1 MNTDH
6 ATPELFA
13 ALAAAQAEIGNA
25 AKNAS
30 NPHFRSTY
38 ADLAEV
44 LTTIRPCLAKH
55 GLCLIQAPSFTGS
68 TVEVTST
75 IGHAAGGWIASTIAC
90 VPAKSDAQ
98 GIGSAITYLR
108 RYAAAAMA
116 GIAQEDDDG
125 QAAAHNTPPASPPQR
140 KPPTQR
146 KATPPAGPTA
156 AEMKA
161 ALREAYQK
169 AGIASGDIAEAIM
182 RKAGYLAE
190 GQHVPD
196 LDLDGLRRAYTARE
210 TMFADT
216 SGEPVLILDA
226 DEPPA

>member
-30 NPHFRSTY
+30 NPHFRSNY

-75 IGHAAGGWIASTIAC
+75 IGHAAGGWIASTIGC
-90 VPAKSDAQ
+90 VPAKTDAQ

-125 QAAAHNTPPASPPQR
+125 QAAAHNTPPSPPPRKPPPQR
-140 KPPTQR
+140 KV
-146 KATPPAGPTA
+146 TPPAGPTA

-161 ALREAYQK
+161 ALREAYQR
-169 AGIASGDIAEAIM
+169 AGIATGDIAQAILI
-182 RKAGYLAE
+182 RAGFLAE
-190 GQHVPD
+190 GQRVSD
-196 LDLDGLRRAYTARE
+196 LDIDGLRRAYAARE
-210 TMFADT
+210 TVFADAA
-216 SGEPVLILDA
+216 GDPVLILDQ
-226 DEPPA
+226 P